1 MEMMFVAAFL
11 IYPILL
17 VIVAFLLYWV
27 VRLAVRHA
35 LRDGRAES
43 GRETPGPT
51 PAG

>member
-1 MEMMFVAAFL
+1 MEMMLVAAL
-11 IYPILL
+11 LVYPILF

-35 LRDGRAES
+35 LRDGRAEA
-43 GRETPGPT
+43 GREAAGPT